1 VFQACFKFLLV
12 DLDPFVFDEREPNP
26 AEAEF
31 LDEIQ
36 TKVLRDFLLDNHSH
50 LYTQSK
56 NSKDA
61 QKPRRNCTF
70 MNSASGLYFL
80 QLAPFLGD
88 GQGEPWLHQ
97 D

>member
-1 VFQACFKFLLV
+1 MFQACFKFLLV
-12 DLDPFVFDEREPNP
+12 NLDPFVFDEREPNP

-36 TKVLRDFLLDNHSH
+36 TKVIRDCLLDNHSH
-50 LYTQSK
+50 LYTQFK

-70 MNSASGLYFL
+70 MNSASVYLL
-80 QLAPFLGD
+80 QLALF
-88 GQGEPWLHQ
+88 
-97 D
+97 